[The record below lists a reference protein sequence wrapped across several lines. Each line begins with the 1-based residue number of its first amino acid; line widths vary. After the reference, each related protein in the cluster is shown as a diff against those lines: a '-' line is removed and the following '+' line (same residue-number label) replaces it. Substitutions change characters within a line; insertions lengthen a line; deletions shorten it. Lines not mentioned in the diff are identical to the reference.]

1 MCGIIQNIYPTAHL
15 VHAQKISYMPP
26 SVSTGSAGVLRHL
39 RCPTSAINTRSFS
52 TSKPLSLIGPE
63 NPRFIEIPQSAQPQ
77 APPRR
82 VIKGVL
88 PVPRNIFRKSP
99 IPKTSDE
106 YFAAT
111 IPRARKNKRPQ
122 DDHVA
127 WKRKMA
133 AARRQN
139 LREGLAALH
148 ARKLR
153 TDRQLLHRSAYKKQT
168 REERFN
174 APQREDERLTN
185 PTITEAM
192 SQLQVGHVKDAGRE
206 ERIEEMKVRVAAK
219 EAIREE
225 ARQTALHTLYM
236 HARSF
241 ITTEQELDDRINK
254 IFTTRPFEGSVSN
267 NIWEAKGPPQT
278 VQVMLDDINKRQ
290 KSVVGKYQGPG
301 MITGS
306 RMKKIGEELT
316 GGKMD

>member
-1 MCGIIQNIYPTAHL
+1 MSRTSSRHL
-15 VHAQKISYMPP
+15 VEAQQTPNMSLPIK
-26 SVSTGSAGVLRHL
+26 TGSAGALRRL
-39 RCPTSAINTRSFS
+39 RCPSSTISPRAFS
-52 TSKPLSLIGPE
+52 TSKSLSLIGPE

-77 APPRR
+77 ATPRKE
-82 VIKGVL
+82 IKGVL

-99 IPKTSDE
+99 IPKTSEE

-111 IPRARKNKRPQ
+111 IPRAKINKRPQ

-148 ARKLR
+148 ARKIR
-153 TDRQLLHRSAYKKQT
+153 TDRQVLHRSAYKKKL

-206 ERIEEMKVRVAAK
+206 GRIEKMKARVAAK
-219 EAIREE
+219 EAIRED
-225 ARQTALHTLYM
+225 ARKSALHTLYM

-241 ITTEQELDDRINK
+241 LTTEKQLDARIEE
-254 IFTTRPFEGSVSN
+254 IFVPKPFHGSVSN
-267 NIWEAKGPPQT
+267 NIWEARGPPPT

-290 KSVVGKYQGPG
+290 KNVIGKYTGPA
-301 MITGS
+301 MITGQ

-316 GGKMD
+316 GGKME